1 MRAHTQNTRERKT
14 IMSDNQN
21 TQGPAPRAPENAPA
35 GTDRPQGDRPAG
47 DRPQGDRPM
56 GDRPMGDR
64 PQGDRGPGGFRREG
78 GYRREGG
85 FGGSDRGDRGD
96 RGGFQGG
103 RGRHK
108 TFFKRKVCKF
118 CIKKATIDWKDAG
131 GLKRFTSERGKIMP
145 RRITGTCAKHQR
157 ELARAIKRARSLALL
172 PYVTR

>member
-1 MRAHTQNTRERKT
+1 
-14 IMSDNQN
+14 MSDNQETSN
-21 TQGPAPRAPENAPA
+21 RPRPAEGAPA
-35 GTDRPQGDRPAG
+35 ADRPAM
-47 DRPQGDRPM
+47 DRPAEDRGEGMPRRDDRP
-56 GDRPMGDR
+56 
-64 PQGDRGPGGFRREG
+64 REG
-78 GYRREGG
+78 GYRDGPRGDG
-85 FGGSDRGDRGD
+85 PRGDRGDRGD
-96 RGGFQGG
+96 RGGFAG

-172 PYVTR
+172 PYVSK

>member
-1 MRAHTQNTRERKT
+1 MADNNTTPEPEVRPPE
-14 IMSDNQN
+14 
-21 TQGPAPRAPENAPA
+21 PAPRS
-35 GTDRPQGDRPAG
+35 DRPPQGDRP

-64 PQGDRGPGGFRREG
+64 PPMGDRGPRREG
-78 GYRREGG
+78 GGFRKDSGG
-85 FGGSDRGDRGD
+85 YGGDRGDRGE

-157 ELARAIKRARSLALL
+157 ELARAIKRARSLAML
-172 PYVTR
+172 PYVSR

>member
-1 MRAHTQNTRERKT
+1 
-14 IMSDNQN
+14 MSDNQDSAAN
-21 TQGPAPRAPENAPA
+21 RPPKPAESTAPGAEHASGGQPETGRPSEGA
-35 GTDRPQGDRPAG
+35 RPEGT
-47 DRPQGDRPM
+47 
-56 GDRPMGDR
+56 
-64 PQGDRGPGGFRREG
+64 
-78 GYRREGG
+78 RREGG
-85 FGGSDRGDRGD
+85 FRSDAERREGRPDRGD
-96 RGGFQGG
+96 RGGFAG

-172 PYVTR
+172 PYVSK

>member
-1 MRAHTQNTRERKT
+1 
-14 IMSDNQN
+14 MSDNQS
-21 TQGPAPRAPENAPA
+21 TPESTPRAPEGAPA
-35 GTDRPQGDRPAG
+35 GADRPPAERPQGE
-47 DRPQGDRPM
+47 
-56 GDRPMGDR
+56 R

-85 FGGSDRGDRGD
+85 FGGGDRGD
-96 RGGFQGG
+96 RGERGGYQGG

-118 CIKKATIDWKDAG
+118 CIKKATIDWKDGG

-172 PYVTR
+172 PYVSR

>member
-1 MRAHTQNTRERKT
+1 
-14 IMSDNQN
+14 MSDSQS
-21 TQGPAPRAPENAPA
+21 TPESMPRAPEGAPSGA
-35 GTDRPQGDRPAG
+35 DRPPAERPQG
-47 DRPQGDRPM
+47 DRPQGDRPQ
-56 GDRPMGDR
+56 GDRPQGDRPQGDRPQGDRPQGDR

-85 FGGSDRGDRGD
+85 FGGGDRGE
-96 RGGFQGG
+96 RGGYQGG

-172 PYVTR
+172 PYVSR

>member
-1 MRAHTQNTRERKT
+1 
-14 IMSDNQN
+14 MSDNQS
-21 TQGPAPRAPENAPA
+21 TPESTPRAPEGAPA
-35 GTDRPQGDRPAG
+35 GADRPQ
-47 DRPQGDRPM
+47 
-56 GDRPMGDR
+56 GDR

-85 FGGSDRGDRGD
+85 FGGGDRGD
-96 RGGFQGG
+96 RGERGGYQG

-157 ELARAIKRARSLALL
+157 ELARAIKRARSLAML
-172 PYVTR
+172 PYVSR